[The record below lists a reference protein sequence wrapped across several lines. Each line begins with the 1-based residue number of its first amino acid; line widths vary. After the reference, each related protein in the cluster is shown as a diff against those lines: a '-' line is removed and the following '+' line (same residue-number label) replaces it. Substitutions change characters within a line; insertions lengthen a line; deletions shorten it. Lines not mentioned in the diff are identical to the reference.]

1 MQTKR
6 KCNAVGAR
14 VLDTSPRLASLGW
27 WEKMERRHLITKGN
41 LLLPLIIVYTM
52 ICTVIC
58 TLLQLCVNMLISTY
72 RKKPEDD
79 APGPAKGKIKKAAK
93 KKKTTP
99 KKKKTPAKKQK
110 RDAAAPPPKVVKSL
124 KDLFC

>member
-1 MQTKR
+1 
-6 KCNAVGAR
+6 
-14 VLDTSPRLASLGW
+14 
-27 WEKMERRHLITKGN
+27 
-41 LLLPLIIVYTM
+41 M
-52 ICTVIC
+52 ICIVIC

-99 KKKKTPAKKQK
+99 KKKKNSQEEENTSQEAEEGCCCSSTKGCEKP
-110 RDAAAPPPKVVKSL
+110 
-124 KDLFC
+124 

>member
-1 MQTKR
+1 
-6 KCNAVGAR
+6 
-14 VLDTSPRLASLGW
+14 
-27 WEKMERRHLITKGN
+27 
-41 LLLPLIIVYTM
+41 
-52 ICTVIC
+52 
-58 TLLQLCVNMLISTY
+58 MLISTY

-99 KKKKTPAKKQK
+99 KKKKTPQKKKTPAKKQK

>member
-79 APGPAKGKIKKAAK
+79 APGPSKVKTKKAANK
-93 KKKTTP
+93 KKKLLRR
-99 KKKKTPAKKQK
+99 KKLPRK
-110 RDAAAPPPKVVKSL
+110 RKHPPRRSRRGML
-124 KDLFC
+124 LLLHQRL

>member
-1 MQTKR
+1 
-6 KCNAVGAR
+6 
-14 VLDTSPRLASLGW
+14 
-27 WEKMERRHLITKGN
+27 
-41 LLLPLIIVYTM
+41 M

-79 APGPAKGKIKKAAK
+79 APGPAKGKTKKAAK

-99 KKKKTPAKKQK
+99 KKKKKLPRRSRRGMLLLLHQ
-110 RDAAAPPPKVVKSL
+110 RL
-124 KDLFC
+124 